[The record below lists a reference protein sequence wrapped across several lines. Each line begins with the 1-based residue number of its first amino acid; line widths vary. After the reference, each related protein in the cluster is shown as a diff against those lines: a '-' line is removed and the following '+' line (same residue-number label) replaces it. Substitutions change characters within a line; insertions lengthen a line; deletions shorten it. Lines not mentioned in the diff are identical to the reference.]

1 MALFDVAIERVRP
14 YSSGWQVMRFIHR
27 VLQTIRPCRLLALL
41 AGAGLLLAAPPPS
54 EAARNADSVRVAIVL
69 QVEGAVSPATADYVV
84 RGLEAAARRRAPL
97 VVLRLDTP
105 GGLDSSMRQII
116 RAILASPVPVATYV
130 SPSGARAASAGTFI
144 LYASHVAAMA
154 PGTNTGAAT
163 PVQVGGVSG
172 PPGDGDP
179 KKRTSPVE
187 AKAVND
193 AVAFIRSLAELRG
206 RNADWAEKAVREAA
220 SLSAP
225 AALKEHVI
233 DIEARDLHDLLR
245 QMQGR
250 LITVAGR
257 SVRLDTAHLALTHMT
272 PDWRTRMLAAITDPN
287 VAFLLM
293 MLGIYGLIF
302 EFMNPG
308 AFLPGT
314 LGAICLLT
322 GLYAFAVLP
331 VNYAGLALILLG
343 TGMLVGEAF
352 LYSHGILGLG
362 GVISLALGASIL
374 VDADTPEFRI
384 SWSLIGGITLASA
397 AFILLVV
404 RTALAARGR
413 TVVSGREEMI
423 GARATVQD
431 WADGKGHVFV
441 HGERWAASG
450 QRQFSRGQAVRVAGL
465 SGLTVL
471 IEGLSGKE
479 E

>member
-1 MALFDVAIERVRP
+1 MGWRAMRYMHGLLHAIQLSRLLVLLAVAGFLLASPVLAKSAAGDRNAARAAV
-14 YSSGWQVMRFIHR
+14 
-27 VLQTIRPCRLLALL
+27 VLQL
-41 AGAGLLLAAPPPS
+41 
-54 EAARNADSVRVAIVL
+54 
-69 QVEGAVSPATADYVV
+69 EGAVGPATADYVV
-84 RGLEAAARRRAPL
+84 RGLESAARRRAPL
-97 VVLRLDTP
+97 VILRMDTP
-105 GGLDSSMRQII
+105 GGLDSSMRQMI

-130 SPSGARAASAGTFI
+130 GPSGARAASAGTFI

-163 PVQVGGVSG
+163 PVPVGGISG
-172 PPGDGDP
+172 PSNEGDA
-179 KKRTSPVE
+179 KKQANPME
-187 AKAVND
+187 AKMVND

-206 RNADWAEKAVREAA
+206 RNADWAEKAVREGA
-220 SLSAP
+220 SLSAT

-233 DIEARDLHDLLR
+233 DIEARDLRDLLG
-245 QMQGR
+245 QMHGR
-250 LITVAGR
+250 VVVVAGR
-257 SVRLDTAHLALTHMT
+257 NVRLDTARLALVQAA

-287 VAFLLM
+287 IALILM
-293 MLGIYGLIF
+293 MLGVYGLIF

-308 AFLPGT
+308 SFLPGT

-343 TGMLVGEAF
+343 MGMLVGEAF
-352 LYSHGILGLG
+352 LYSHGVLGLG
-362 GVISLALGASIL
+362 GVIAFALGASIL

-384 SWSLIGGITLASA
+384 SWPLIGGIALASA
-397 AFILLVV
+397 AFVLLVV

-413 TVVSGREEMI
+413 SVVSGREEMI
-423 GARATVQD
+423 GARGTVQD

-450 QRQFSRGQAVRVAGL
+450 ERQFSRGQPIRVAGI

-471 IEGLSGKE
+471 IEGVPGKE